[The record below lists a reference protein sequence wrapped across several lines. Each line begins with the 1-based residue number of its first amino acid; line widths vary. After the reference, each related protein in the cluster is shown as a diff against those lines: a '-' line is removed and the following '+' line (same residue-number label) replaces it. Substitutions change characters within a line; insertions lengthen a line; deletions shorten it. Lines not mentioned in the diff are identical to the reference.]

1 MSPPRGKRA
10 PLDPDT
16 LRPRG
21 RHQRAA
27 RHRRRRRGAIVAVT
41 AVLALGLAA
50 GIGGTAGVLA
60 YGSSCDLDSLQS
72 VRIGQNTFLYAADGS
87 LLGSIPAE
95 RNRQPVTAEG
105 MSLWIRKATIAVED
119 RRFFAHGGVDLEGIA
134 RAAVADIRAGQIVE
148 GGSTITQQLVRNLY
162 ISRERTVQRKVKE
175 ACLATKLDGTWTKHR
190 ILTTYLNQ
198 VYYGNQAYGVEAA
211 AQTYYSKPAKELN
224 LAESALLAGLTQAPS
239 SYDPFVTPARALVR
253 RAEVLRAMLETGTI
267 TKRQHAL
274 AAASKL
280 NFRPG
285 RLYSRIREPYFFGY
299 VRDKLIEAYGAETVR
314 SGGLQVYTTIIPRYQ
329 RLAEKAIRDTMNQPA
344 DPAAALISISPRTG
358 AIRAMTA
365 VIPDRPKNEFNLLS
379 QARRQPGSTFKTFVL
394 AAAVESGVNPD
405 STYYVSAPFT
415 YKVHPA
421 GNCDDGSWWC
431 VHTYANDYYG
441 WSSIRS
447 ATIRS
452 DNAVYA
458 QLTLDITPEK
468 VAETARRMG
477 VRSQLDVQGAYVP
490 SIGLGSI
497 AVSPLDLA
505 SGYATLAAG
514 GVHAEPMAI
523 RRVIL
528 ADGREDTTARWGVP
542 KRRRAISEGT
552 AAVVTRILEQNI
564 QYGTGTRAAFGRPAA
579 GKTGTNEEHADAWF
593 AGYTPDLATTVWLGF
608 TKGEIPM
615 ENVHGIAV
623 SGGTF
628 PAEIWRLFMEPALAA
643 SEPTP
648 FAEPAFWPEWKP
660 FTRGEYAL
668 TYDPTPSE
676 SESTET
682 ETTPADEPE
691 PSPARPPGV
700 GRT

>member
-1 MSPPRGKRA
+1 MSTPRGKRA

-21 RHQRAA
+21 RHQRAV
-27 RHRRRRRGAIVAVT
+27 RRRRRRRGALVAI
-41 AVLALGLAA
+41 AAILALGLAA
-50 GIGGTAGVLA
+50 GVGGTAGVLA
-60 YGSSCDLDSLQS
+60 YGSSCDLDSLS
-72 VRIGQNTFLYAADGS
+72 EVKIGQNTFIYAADGS

-95 RNRQPVTAEG
+95 RNRQPVSAEG

-119 RRFFAHGGVDLEGIA
+119 RRFFTHGGVDLEGIA
-134 RAAVADIRAGQIVE
+134 RAAVADIRAGEIVE

-175 ACLATKLDGTWTKHR
+175 ACLATKLDGARTKHW

-198 VYYGNQAYGVEAA
+198 VYYGNQAYGIEAA
-211 AQTYYSKPAKELN
+211 SQTYYSKPATELN

-239 SYDPFVTPARALVR
+239 SYDPFTTPARALAR
-253 RAEVLRAMLETGTI
+253 RAEVLLAMRETGVI
-267 TKRQHAL
+267 TKREHDLAL
-274 AAASKL
+274 ASKL
-280 NFRPG
+280 VFRPG
-285 RLYSRIREPYFFGY
+285 RLYSQIREPYFFGY
-299 VRDKLIEAYGAETVR
+299 VRDKLIEVYGAGTVR
-314 SGGLQVYTTIIPRYQ
+314 SGGLQVYTTIVPRYQ
-329 RLAEKAIRDTMNQPA
+329 RLAEKAIRDTMNQPT

-365 VIPDRPKNEFNLLS
+365 VIPNRPKNEFNLLS

-394 AAAVESGVNPD
+394 AAAVESGINPD

-431 VHTYANDYYG
+431 VSTYANDYYG

-447 ATIRS
+447 ATVRS
-452 DNAVYA
+452 DNTVYA
-458 QLTLDITPEK
+458 QLTLDVTPEK

-477 VRSQLDVQGAYVP
+477 VRSQLDVRGAYVP

-528 ADGREDTTARWGVP
+528 ADDREDTTAGWGVP

-579 GKTGTNEEHADAWF
+579 GKTGTAEKYADAWF

-608 TKGEIPM
+608 TAGEIPM

-623 SGGTF
+623 SGGSF
-628 PAEIWRLFMEPALAA
+628 PAEIWRLFMEPALEGTEPAPF
-643 SEPTP
+643 SEPT
-648 FAEPAFWPEWKP
+648 FWPEWKP
-660 FTRGEYAL
+660 FTRGQYAL
-668 TYDPTPSE
+668 AYDPSYVAP
-676 SESTET
+676 ESTET
-682 ETTPADEPE
+682 ETTTADKPK
-691 PSPARPPGV
+691 PSPKPPSGFGRP
-700 GRT
+700 